1 MTPWAVP
8 YGWPPVQFE
17 EKNVE
22 SKDLAYEIARIIDE
36 KKGHDITILDL
47 RDVCDIAEYFVIA
60 TGDNN
65 RMVDAIVDE
74 VENCLREK
82 DIRPFAIE
90 GREDNTW
97 DLLDFGHVIVH
108 VFQPE
113 ARDFYRLDR
122 LWGDAPRLYYVD
134 GELEEGQ
141 PVAHDR
147 QDRDSENADRDAYL
161 AARRAVGSF
170 K

>member
-1 MTPWAVP
+1 M
-8 YGWPPVQFE
+8 
-17 EKNVE
+17 E
-22 SKDLAYEIARIIDE
+22 SKDLAYEIARIIDD
-36 KKGHDITILDL
+36 KKGHDIVILDL
-47 RDVCDIAEYFVIA
+47 KGVCDIAEFFVIA

-74 VENCLREK
+74 VENRLREK

-97 DLLDFGHVIVH
+97 DLMDFGNIIVH

-122 LWGDAPRLYYVD
+122 LWGDAPRLSYVD
-134 GELEEGQ
+134 GELAEEE
-141 PVAHDR
+141 PLEHDR
-147 QDRDSENADRDAYL
+147 QDPASEDADYDAYM
-161 AARRAVGSF
+161 AARQAAKQGMGR
-170 K
+170 